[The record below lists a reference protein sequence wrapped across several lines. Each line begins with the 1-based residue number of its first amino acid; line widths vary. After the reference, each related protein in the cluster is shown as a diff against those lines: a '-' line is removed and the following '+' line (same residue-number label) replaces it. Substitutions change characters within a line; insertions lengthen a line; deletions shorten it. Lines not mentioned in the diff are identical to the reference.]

1 MEGTSD
7 FHNHVLNRNP
17 AEPARVFDDATAFD
31 ARDDMLNAD
40 TQGRE
45 LAIEGFLGGRKRVS
59 SWFFEGGQDL
69 GIGQGKA
76 EKAQVLQQPTASR
89 QGIEIG
95 IGQSFVMDAASTGVG
110 EQENHHVAIDQ
121 EQILQGVRFFL
132 ATVASLLFR
141 RTLGALNPSFGGVMT
156 KRGSGASASGV

>member
-45 LAIEGFLGGRKRVS
+45 LAIE
-59 SWFFEGGQDL
+59 
-69 GIGQGKA
+69 
-76 EKAQVLQQPTASR
+76 
-89 QGIEIG
+89 
-95 IGQSFVMDAASTGVG
+95 
-110 EQENHHVAIDQ
+110 
-121 EQILQGVRFFL
+121 
-132 ATVASLLFR
+132 
-141 RTLGALNPSFGGVMT
+141 
-156 KRGSGASASGV
+156 